1 MVKAEALCTR
11 EKVMV
16 ITLVTLR
23 TTSLTEMGRC
33 VYRGILRPHSKE
45 IRDNNKWF
53 AAVARGDEKVVQNL
67 VEEQGFLRKINMK
80 MPRVLGGMTALHVAL
95 RFGREEVTVYLV
107 WRCRVKLEPLDAFN
121 RTPIMVAREEKGVSE
136 EAIERQRASI
146 MVVRTAMKEFDKAR
160 YLEMLKQEAE
170 VERLRKE
177 RELKEKYSRMAYLL

>member
-1 MVKAEALCTR
+1 MDILKR
-11 EKVMV
+11 YV
-16 ITLVTLR
+16 ITISGLR
-23 TTSLTEMGRC
+23 LLPKAMKK
-33 VYRGILRPHSKE
+33 I
-45 IRDNNKWF
+45 
-53 AAVARGDEKVVQNL
+53 VQNL
-67 VEEQGFLRKINMK
+67 VEKQGFLRKINMK

-121 RTPIMVAREEKGVSE
+121 RTPIMVAREEKGESD

-170 VERLRKE
+170 VEEGCEKKK
-177 RELKEKYSRMAYLL
+177 LKGKVFKNGLSCIIAIAEVFSYF

>member
-1 MVKAEALCTR
+1 MNY
-11 EKVMV
+11 
-16 ITLVTLR
+16 
-23 TTSLTEMGRC
+23 G
-33 VYRGILRPHSKE
+33 YSKE

-53 AAVARGDEKVVQNL
+53 AAVAQGDEKIVQNL
-67 VEEQGFLRKINMK
+67 VEKQGFLRKINMK

-107 WRCRVKLEPLDAFN
+107 WRCKVKLEPLDAFN

-160 YLEMLKQEAE
+160 YLEVLKQEAE

-177 RELKEKYSRMAYLL
+177 KRVEGKVFKNGLSCIIAK